1 MRACGS
7 WVAVDV
13 VACASERVPVGSDNS
28 VGTGLRRTYT
38 SSVRARGRDGQDR
51 QFLPM
56 TEMTLSVRLVFE
68 YELVVSVIG
77 TLFIMPCTADVYQ
90 RQ

>member
-1 MRACGS
+1 
-7 WVAVDV
+7 
-13 VACASERVPVGSDNS
+13 
-28 VGTGLRRTYT
+28 
-38 SSVRARGRDGQDR
+38 
-51 QFLPM
+51 M